1 MADIKFDI
9 IKNIGVLYEDAKGW
23 KKEINIVS
31 WNDRKP
37 KIDIR
42 DWDEEHIKMRK
53 GITLSK
59 VELDKLKEVL
69 NDINID
75 ELDIG

>member
-1 MADIKFDI
+1 MAEIKFDI
-9 IKNIGVLYEDAKGW
+9 IKNIGVLSEDGKGW

-53 GITLSK
+53 GLTLSK
-59 VELDKLKEVL
+59 VELDKIKEIL

>member
-1 MADIKFDI
+1 MSEIKFDI
-9 IKNIGVLYEDAKGW
+9 IKNIGVLSEAKGW
-23 KKEINIVS
+23 KREINIIS

-42 DWDEEHIKMRK
+42 DWDEDHIKMRK
-53 GITLSK
+53 GITISK
-59 VELDKLKEVL
+59 VELDKLKEIL
-69 NDINID
+69 KDINID